1 MGETLRQGEHI
12 SRFALNAGRHGG
24 GGGGRAQRDLLPL
37 SGSGTLREP
46 APQRYMVVA
55 EVSPDGAA
63 GTPST
68 STVLLECLRG
78 LVDIAHSKVALQFA
92 PTLVVWHA
100 QGPHGRVNPSSR
112 IRPAPGLFSAGRK
125 VVGI

>member
-24 GGGGRAQRDLLPL
+24 GGGGGRAQRDLLPL
-37 SGSGTLREP
+37 SGSGP
-46 APQRYMVVA
+46 APQRYTVVA

-78 LVDIAHSKVALQFA
+78 LRYLLSADSMNEHRVVDIAHSKVALQFA
-92 PTLVVWHA
+92 PTSVVWHA
-100 QGPHGRVNPSSR
+100 QGPHGRV
-112 IRPAPGLFSAGRK
+112 K
-125 VVGI
+125 VR